1 MIVGSDF
8 AGVRTYLLSYDFF
21 QLNYARSSFPAVQA
35 DASEIAAPILTRE
48 GMIFRFYDAWSHV

>member
-8 AGVRTYLLSYDFF
+8 AGVRTYLVTTSSNSY
-21 QLNYARSSFPAVQA
+21 RRGSSFPAVQA
-35 DASEIAAPILTRE
+35 DASEIAAPIPTRE